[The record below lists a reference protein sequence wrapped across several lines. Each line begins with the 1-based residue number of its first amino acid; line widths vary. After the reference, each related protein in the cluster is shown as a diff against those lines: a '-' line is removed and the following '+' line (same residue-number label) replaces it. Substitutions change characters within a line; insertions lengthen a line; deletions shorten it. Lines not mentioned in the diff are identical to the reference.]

1 MIEEREIEVEG
12 GRLHVYDTGAEAGG
26 LVVVWH
32 HGTPNL
38 GEPPAPLLPAAER
51 LGVRFVSYDRPGY
64 GGSTPR
70 PGRRV
75 AAAAA
80 EVTAIA
86 DSLGL
91 GDFAVMGHSGGGV
104 YALACAALLPERV
117 LGLVCASTLA
127 PYGAEG
133 LDWYAGMAPA
143 GEAELRAAAG
153 GRDALERR
161 FATSDFDSETF
172 TPADH
177 AALAGQ
183 WSWLGGIAGAALEG
197 GIGGMVD
204 DDLACVAPWGCDPGQ
219 VRAPT
224 LVLHGGADRMVPS
237 AHGEWL
243 ARHIPSAELW
253 LRPGDG
259 HVSVLSSAE
268 AALAWLREHATGG

>member
-1 MIEEREIEVEG
+1 MIEEREVEGEG
-12 GRLHVYDTGAEAGG
+12 GRLHVYDTGADGDG

-64 GGSTPR
+64 GGSTRR
-70 PGRRV
+70 PGRRA

-80 EVTAIA
+80 EVTTIA

-91 GDFAVMGHSGGGV
+91 GGFAVMGHSGGGV

-117 LGLVCASTLA
+117 LGLVCASTPA
-127 PYGAEG
+127 PFGAEG

-143 GEAELRAAAG
+143 GEAELRAAAE

-161 FATSDFDSETF
+161 FATSDFDPETF

-177 AALAGQ
+177 AALAGP
-183 WSWLGGIAGAALEG
+183 WSWLGAIAGAALEG

-204 DDLACVAPWGCDPGQ
+204 DDLAYVAPWGFEPGQ

-224 LVLHGGADRMVPS
+224 LVLHGGEDRMVPS

-243 ARHIPSAELW
+243 ARNIPSAELW
-253 LRPGDG
+253 LRPEDG
-259 HVSVLSSAE
+259 HVSVLSSAG
-268 AALAWLREHATGG
+268 AALTWLRQRATAG